1 MSDLTADVDKMAN
14 FPDKLIPTKSPSLPL
29 GPVEYS
35 RQYQDQLNNILRL
48 YFTSIDNLNQGLLG
62 NVGGRFLGSPHGSF
76 YDTETQSDGADT
88 PNPVQ
93 LNGTFT
99 GETIGF
105 TVANNDSGNPT
116 RVTAEYPGIY
126 NFQFSLQLQN
136 TDNAQQEVTI
146 WARIN
151 GVDVAN
157 SATDITVPARKSS
170 SIYGY
175 AVAAWNFVLPLQA
188 NDYFELMWASSS
200 ALVTIPYK
208 AAQTSPYVRPAIPS
222 TILTVSFVSAIP
234 A

>member
-1 MSDLTADVDKMAN
+1 MAN
-14 FPDKLIPTKSPSLPL
+14 LPNKLIPLKSPALPL

-48 YFTSIDNLNQGLLG
+48 YFTLNDSQSQALLS
-62 NVGGRFLGSPHGSF
+62 NVGGRFLSTPHGSF

-88 PNPVQ
+88 PNAVQ
-93 LNGTFT
+93 LNSTFVDDT
-99 GETIGF
+99 LGF
-105 TVANNDSGNPT
+105 LIQNNASNKPT
-116 RVTAEYPGIY
+116 RVVAEYPGIY

-136 TDNAQQEVTI
+136 TDNVQHEVTI

-151 GVDVAN
+151 GIDVAD
-157 SATDITVPARKSS
+157 SATDITVPARKSA

-175 AVAAWNFVLPLQA
+175 AVAAWNFMLPMQGD
-188 NDYFELMWASSS
+188 DYFELMWAATS

-208 AAQTSPYVRPAIPS
+208 AAQTSPYVRPAVPS
-222 TILTVSFVSAIP
+222 TILTVAFVSAIP